1 MFQVSSLNRMNW
13 EFFFLSFKF
22 SLRKGKI
29 KIKKD
34 TVRLTIKVFNIYH
47 YKDLFLLQIVFYLSF
62 SLADTDNSQGNKGQP
77 RATLVPLDH
86 FLLLGSIG
94 TFISNCTS
102 ETACLVLLIA
112 AHVITKLLVDV
123 FDVNYLPVGIRIW
136 LIVNSPLIV
145 DPVIDLDNLSLTN
158 RSFELASNKTLAL
171 HTQGITK

>member
-34 TVRLTIKVFNIYH
+34 TVRLTIKVFNTYH
-47 YKDLFLLQIVFYLSF
+47 YKDLFLLQIVFYLNF

-86 FLLLGSIG
+86 FLLLASIG
-94 TFISNCTS
+94 TFISNYTS
-102 ETACLVLLIA
+102 ET
-112 AHVITKLLVDV
+112 
-123 FDVNYLPVGIRIW
+123 P
-136 LIVNSPLIV
+136 
-145 DPVIDLDNLSLTN
+145 
-158 RSFELASNKTLAL
+158 ASYF
-171 HTQGITK
+171 